1 MFYTVAEMTLELEY
15 QKKDVEINM
24 PQWYRSGAVN
34 KREDEFSRITITLI
48 DEKTLNVKFEQMDF
62 FGIDKGS
69 WNEKDH
75 PERERILKE
84 IIEQIET
91 ATKIKTIIKEI
102 KRECY

>member
-1 MFYTVAEMTLELEY
+1 MFYTTAEMILE
-15 QKKDVEINM
+15 VEQAIKHIEIKM
-24 PQWYRSGAVN
+24 PQWYKNGSLN
-34 KREDEFSRITITLI
+34 IREDEFSRITVTQI
-48 DEKTLNVKFEQMDF
+48 DEKTLNIKLEQMDL

-84 IIEQIET
+84 IIEQIEI